1 MKYYIVLCGLLLSIL
16 WGSTP
21 ITGQN
26 LSERDEVI
34 LKRLFYH
41 YNALLNPEC
50 IKLPPGEFMER
61 FSDLEKQVQVSMDS
75 LTAPISRGK
84 AFLYNKQGVLTSLG
98 RYVTQKDVEGAA
110 ILKEEFP
117 ILI

>member
-1 MKYYIVLCGLLLSIL
+1 MKYYIVLCGLLLSML

-41 YNALLNPEC
+41 YNALLTHDC
-50 IKLPPGEFMER
+50 IKLPP
-61 FSDLEKQVQVSMDS
+61 
-75 LTAPISRGK
+75 
-84 AFLYNKQGVLTSLG
+84 
-98 RYVTQKDVEGAA
+98 
-110 ILKEEFP
+110 
-117 ILI
+117 